1 MPFFSFSTTTD
12 NQPTVSIQ
20 VYKDEHSLMK
30 DNNLLKFELSGI
42 PPVPCGVPQIEGT
55 LEVDTNGII
64 KISAADKGM

>member
-30 DNNLLKFELSGI
+30 DNNLLKFKLSGI
-42 PPVPCGVPQIEGT
+42 PPAPRGVPQIKGT
-55 LEVDTNGII
+55 LEVNTNSII